1 MKEKV
6 KIIKMV
12 IMSLLRVM
20 VTITTAQKMKIS
32 IKDLLSKCGQIR
44 RKLRIWPHLLKK
56 SLMENFIFCALHDNR
71 NCITMISTVKP
82 TTDIGL

>member
-1 MKEKV
+1 MKKKV

-20 VTITTAQKMKIS
+20 VTITTVQKMKIS

-44 RKLRIWPHLLKK
+44 SFLRFGHIH
-56 SLMENFIFCALHDNR
+56 
-71 NCITMISTVKP
+71 
-82 TTDIGL
+82 

>member
-20 VTITTAQKMKIS
+20 VTITTVQKMKIS

-44 RKLRIWPHLLKK
+44 SFLRFGHSQFL
-56 SLMENFIFCALHDNR
+56 CTAR
-71 NCITMISTVKP
+71 
-82 TTDIGL
+82 